1 VAGQAAPF
9 FISPA
14 PERLVTAIAANP
26 SSAPRRITALSVV
39 LYLLVLASTCI
50 VVGLIWDIS
59 WHESI
64 GRDTFWTP
72 AHLIEQL
79 AAVIAGLSCGWLVLK
94 TSFRGTPEERARSVR
109 FWRYFQGP
117 LGAWICIWGT
127 IMMIA
132 SAPFDNWW
140 HNAYGLD
147 VRILSPPHAVLA
159 LGMFAIQLGTVIL
172 AVAAQN
178 RADGEATRYYGWIYT
193 YCGGILLVMLATF
206 VEENASRPN
215 EMHRAAFYQIV
226 GLVIPVALFG
236 LARSSRLTWPATKL
250 AAVYTAI
257 VLIMI
262 WVLQLFPAAPRLAPI
277 YNPITHMVPPPFP
290 LLIIIPAYIGDRLMQ
305 KYGKDSDWT
314 LALALGAMFVL
325 VMLVVNWFWADFL
338 LSPYARNF
346 LFAADQWDYGSRL
359 GKWRYEFWNVDRN
372 GAGRWSPLRL
382 AKGMLYA
389 IVIATASTRFGLWR
403 GNVIA
408 RVRR

>member
-59 WHESI
+59 WHLSI

-117 LGAWICIWGT
+117 LGAWVCIWGT

-147 VRILSPPHAVLA
+147 VKILSPPHAVLA

-178 RADGEATRYYGWIYT
+178 RADGEDTHYYGWIYT

-206 VEENASRPN
+206 VQENASVAN
-215 EMHRAAFYQIV
+215 EMHHAAFYEII

-236 LARSSRLTWPATKL
+236 LARSSRLDWPATKL

-257 VLIMI
+257 VLVMM
-262 WVLQLFPAAPRLAPI
+262 WVLQLFPATPRLAPI

-290 LLIIIPAYIGDRLMQ
+290 LLIVIPAFIGDVLMR
-305 KYGKDSDWT
+305 KYGRERDWE
-314 LALALGAMFVL
+314 LALVLGAMFVL
-325 VMLVVNWFWADFL
+325 VMLIVNWFWAEFL
-338 LSPYARNF
+338 LSHYARNF
-346 LFAADQWDYGSRL
+346 FFAADQWDYGTRL
-359 GKWRYEFWNVDRN
+359 GKWQYEFWNLDRN

-382 AKGMLYA
+382 AKGMLFA
-389 IVIATASTRFGLWR
+389 IVIATVSTRFGLWR

-408 RVRR
+408 RIRR